1 VIKRRGPTNAKAKC
15 LACGSHDVA
24 FWTSARDV
32 EYHSTCD
39 TFVYVRCAE
48 CGALSIVDVPSKR
61 LAEIYPDTYYSFSD
75 GKMSLAERVKQWLD
89 RRMFRR
95 LFADIKG
102 ESLSALDIGGGTGWL
117 LTQARA
123 VEPRLKHTAVVDID
137 AKAREGAEQLG
148 HAFHLSRVEEFR
160 GGRKYD
166 LILLLNLIEH
176 VDDPVAV
183 LASMKKLLAP
193 GGKILAKTPNHDSLD
208 ARLFRDSSWG
218 GYHCPR
224 HWVIFTPESFAAA
237 IERAGLKVDK
247 IAFTQGAPFWAVSA
261 LEWLGR
267 KGLVRIDRARPM
279 CRHPLFGP
287 LLAGFAALDMAR
299 KPFARTSQ
307 MFAEV
312 SAG

>member
-1 VIKRRGPTNAKAKC
+1 VIQDEGRANAKAKC
-15 LACGSHDVA
+15 LACGSTNVA
-24 FWTSARDV
+24 FWANARDV
-32 EYHSTCD
+32 EYHSTGD
-39 TFVYVRCAE
+39 AFTYVRCAD
-48 CGALSIVDVPSKR
+48 CGALSIVDVPSDR
-61 LAEIYPDTYYSFSD
+61 LAEIYPDTYYSFSE
-75 GKMSLAERVKQWLD
+75 GRMSLAERVKQWLD

-95 LFADIKG
+95 LFAGMKG
-102 ESLSALDIGGGTGWL
+102 ESLSALDVGGGTGWL

-123 VEPRLKHTAVVDID
+123 VEPRLKHTAVVEID
-137 AKAREGAEQLG
+137 AKAREGAEKHG

-160 GGRKYD
+160 SDRKYD

-183 LASMKKLLAP
+183 LASMKQLLAP

-208 ARLFRDSSWG
+208 ARLFRNRSWG

-224 HWVIFTPESFAAA
+224 HWVIFTPESFAGA

-247 IAFTQGAPFWAVSA
+247 IEFTQGAPFWAVSA

-267 KGLVRIDRARPM
+267 KGVVRIDRAHPM
-279 CRHPLFGP
+279 CSHPLFGP

-307 MFAEV
+307 MFAQI

>member
-1 VIKRRGPTNAKAKC
+1 VIDAKC

-24 FWTSARDV
+24 EWAVASDV
-32 EYHSTCD
+32 EYHSTD
-39 TFVYVRCAE
+39 EAFAYVRCGQ
-48 CGALSIVDVPSKR
+48 CGALSIADVPSDR
-61 LAEIYPDTYYSFSD
+61 LSEIYPDTYYSFSE
-75 GKMSLAERVKQWLD
+75 GRMSLAERVKQWLD
-89 RRMFRR
+89 RRMFLR
-95 LFADIKG
+95 LFADLPG
-102 ESLSALDIGGGTGWL
+102 DSLAALDVGGGTGWL

-123 VEPRLKHTAVVDID
+123 VEPRLRHTAVVDID
-137 AKAREGAEQLG
+137 AKARAGAEKLG
-148 HAFHLSRVEEFR
+148 HAFHLSRVEDFR
-160 GGRKYD
+160 SDRKYD

-176 VDDPVAV
+176 VDDPVRV

-208 ARLFRDSSWG
+208 ARLFRNRSWG

-237 IERAGLKVDK
+237 IRRAGLTVDK
-247 IAFTQGAPFWAVSA
+247 IEFTQGAPFWAVSA
-261 LEWLGR
+261 LEWLSR
-267 KGLVRIDRARPM
+267 KGLVHVDRERQM

-287 LLAGFAALDMAR
+287 LLAGFAAIDIAR

-307 MFAEV
+307 MFAQV